1 MLQYRLDDQGGPQP
15 PVPPSGWKPG
25 DPNPNPNPNPI
36 KPNPSKTGD
45 EGVTHESP
53 VPNPPKP

>member
-1 MLQYRLDDQGGPQP
+1 MPDD
-15 PVPPSGWKPG
+15 PVPVPGWKPG
-25 DPNPNPNPNPI
+25 DPNPNPNPP
-36 KPNPSKTGD
+36 KPPSKPAHD

>member
-1 MLQYRLDDQGGPQP
+1 MPDDPIP

-25 DPNPNPNPNPI
+25 DPNPNPNPP
-36 KPNPSKTGD
+36 KPNPSKPAHD